1 MKYPKVSVIVPVFNA
16 ERYLQRCVD
25 SILAQ
30 NFTVFELILI
40 VMTVVRINQE
50 KYVMNML

>member
-40 VMTVVRINQE
+40 DDGSKDKSAHPTNPVE
-50 KYVMNML
+50 